1 MWGVSTFRVLH
12 SVVFDITL
20 IIINFNI
27 YIYIYTHTHNKLWF
41 IKTTDAFM
49 LKIQTQKDK
58 ILFII
63 EKMAIV
69 VVVSVVVVSVV
80 VGV

>member
-1 MWGVSTFRVLH
+1 
-12 SVVFDITL
+12 
-20 IIINFNI
+20 
-27 YIYIYTHTHNKLWF
+27 
-41 IKTTDAFM
+41 M